1 MDITQRM
8 PTPCASFKEGEMYY
22 ALMFLVLGMIAG
34 VLHIAGVAAVTAPM
48 SWVLLVTGIMLLA
61 IYVFTERTARV
72 T

>member
-1 MDITQRM
+1 
-8 PTPCASFKEGEMYY
+8 MYY

>member
-1 MDITQRM
+1 ML
-8 PTPCASFKEGEMYY
+8 YY
-22 ALMFLVLGMIAG
+22 ALMFLVVGAIAG
-34 VLHIAGVAAVTAPM
+34 VLQWAGVAAVTAPM